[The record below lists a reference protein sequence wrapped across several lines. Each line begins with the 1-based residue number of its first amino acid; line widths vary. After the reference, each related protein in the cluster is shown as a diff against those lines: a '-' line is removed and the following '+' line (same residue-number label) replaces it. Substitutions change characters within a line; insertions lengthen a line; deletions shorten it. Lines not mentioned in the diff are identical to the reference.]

1 MTLKRDFYSIIDVA
15 ANVKSETITFN
26 NNNMLGM
33 DYQTLQQLANNLA
46 PSSQLLNPI
55 DRLYSMQSQYFC
67 NENIQPNHHSSHHL
81 HQHHQ
86 MCD

>member
-1 MTLKRDFYSIIDVA
+1 MVFEIFTDVA
-15 ANVKSETITFN
+15 ANIKSESMVYN

-46 PSSQLLNPI
+46 PSNQLLNPI

-67 NENIQPNHHSSHHL
+67 NENIQPNHLHPSHSHH